1 MNLAII
7 SFHIW
12 KILIEIYFLFNVL
25 WKWKINWFIL
35 REVKIFYLKYTNEF
49 NYIFGIELEGLS
61 KIYKLVEKE

>member
-61 KIYKLVEKE
+61 EIYKLVEKE